1 MIVPSCFHPKSR
13 TVCCAVRLFKFNI
26 FCNKIFHL
34 WATRIPQTFLFKHHT
49 NEFFTNQLIRL
60 LMTASNTLVF
70 IFLFIQSL
78 QFTQSNAFFRC
89 VSPSLTYLI
98 SFTHKCLFLH
108 SLSLTHFILVSLF
121 IYFTQSALFT
131 HLDSLVSHTFLVS
144 LSLSHSL
151 SLSLHLVSL
160 FI

>member
-34 WATRIPQTFLFKHHT
+34 WAARIPQTFLFKHHT

-98 SFTHKCLFLH
+98 SFTHKCLFL
-108 SLSLTHFILVSLF
+108 
-121 IYFTQSALFT
+121 Q
-131 HLDSLVSHTFLVS
+131 
-144 LSLSHSL
+144 SLSHSFYT
-151 SLSLHLVSL
+151 SLSLHLFHSVCVVHSFRLSSL
-160 FI
+160 AYIFSLSLPLSLT